1 MTNSE
6 LNSIFKKISS
16 LVALSSVLT
25 FSPFKGMAVSSKLL
39 APPSHDKKSFQENL
53 KAVDV
58 PSEDIAC
65 LTEGYERVLLAE
77 KILNNLRLFSHK
89 NHINLNRN
97 SVEVQM
103 DANENLAITLYDNNR
118 PSVPKSEKKLSYL
131 CDKDGNMLSKESFTA
146 QTPNKI
152 VCGRHGEI
160 LFLDREK
167 NAELE
172 TNIRKE
178 KHQPIPSFVWRK
190 LDGTRKYYYNSGMG
204 ESVTRIDKL
213 PGQEVKN
220 SIYPI
225 WDDMGCAV
233 GVRDYRI
240 FSKDEPASIQKT
252 EDAIQEIEPVL
263 PPTHDINSFKI
274 NLQAVDVPSNDIPH
288 LINGYNDFLVAQKTL
303 TSLWAF
309 SQKNNI
315 NLNVNCLT
323 AEVDQN
329 GNIAMTL
336 FDKDNP
342 FTEENEEN
350 RQEYYCCDAQ
360 GNKLEN
366 NPHWKNI
373 FNNRNPHICYYRDGN
388 VYINIP
394 CLPERKSTST
404 TATALKEKKDFVS
417 FFKTQINGDCEYEYR
432 HRDGSEE
439 GLTMKDK
446 IKGEKSYPIWEDNC
460 GGYFDFRHQGGSK
473 PQYQKAPELI
483 QKQRT
488 KSLISNSSRVRD

>member
-65 LTEGYERVLLAE
+65 LTEGYE
-77 KILNNLRLFSHK
+77 I
-89 NHINLNRN
+89 
-97 SVEVQM
+97 
-103 DANENLAITLYDNNR
+103 D
-118 PSVPKSEKKLSYL
+118 
-131 CDKDGNMLSKESFTA
+131 DK
-146 QTPNKI
+146 
-152 VCGRHGEI
+152 
-160 LFLDREK
+160 
-167 NAELE
+167 
-172 TNIRKE
+172 
-178 KHQPIPSFVWRK
+178 
-190 LDGTRKYYYNSGMG
+190 
-204 ESVTRIDKL
+204 
-213 PGQEVKN
+213 
-220 SIYPI
+220 
-225 WDDMGCAV
+225 
-233 GVRDYRI
+233 
-240 FSKDEPASIQKT
+240 PAGIQKT

-274 NLQAVDVPSNDIPH
+274 NLQAVDVPSSDIPH

-460 GGYFDFRHQGGSK
+460 GGYVDYRHQGGSK

-483 QKQRT
+483 QKQKT